1 VSASPESAIMLC
13 VDKKTL
19 HVPLDEH
26 EFEQIRLA
34 AEAAG
39 RGPDEYAH
47 DTLVDIMSAR
57 AERRRDVLARVQR
70 ISDALNQR
78 LAQ

>member
-1 VSASPESAIMLC
+1 MLC

-26 EFEQIRLA
+26 EFEQFRLA

-39 RGPDEYAH
+39 RDLDEYAH
-47 DTLVDIMSAR
+47 DTLVDALSTR
-57 AERRRDVLARVQR
+57 AGRRREALVRVQR
-70 ISDALNQR
+70 ISAALNQR